1 MIIPPRGRTGH
12 GTYFITASTWMKAAL
27 LQSDWSAR
35 LFIQVMLEYRN
46 QNKFLLHE
54 FVVMPEHFH
63 LLITPGADTSLE
75 RCLQLIKGGFSH
87 RMKRDI
93 GSVGLVWQKSF
104 YDHRVRDADELPARA
119 RIYIHQNPVRRG
131 LARSPAEFPFSS
143 ASGRFELDEVPQR
156 LKPAAIGAG
165 HLDR

>member
-27 LQSDWSAR
+27 LQSDRAAR
-35 LFIQVMLEYRN
+35 LFIAVMLEYRN
-46 QNKFLLHE
+46 QKKFFLHE

-63 LLITPGADTSLE
+63 LLLTPGPETSLE
-75 RCLQLIKGGFSH
+75 RSLQLIKGGFSY

-93 GSVGLVWQKSF
+93 GTGGPVWEKSF
-104 YDHRVRDADELPARA
+104 YDHRVRDAGEYLGART
-119 RIYIHQNPVRRG
+119 YIHQNPVRRA
-131 LARSPAEFPFSS
+131 LARRPEEYPWSS
-143 ASGRFELDEVPQR
+143 ASGNFDLDEVPQR
-156 LKPAAIGAG
+156 LKPTALVG